1 VPGGISVHAVDV
13 ASGLPA
19 RGMRVELVRMH
30 APDQTFR
37 VAEGTLTASGAW
49 DHPVTRGE
57 GVLVGTHEAR
67 FHVGEWLRGVHGT
80 QERFF
85 QEVAVFRF
93 EVLDPAQHYHLPI
106 KFTPWGF
113 ALFRGA

>member
-1 VPGGISVHAVDV
+1 MPAGISVHAVDV

-19 RGMRVELVRMH
+19 QGMRVELFRLQR
-30 APDQTFR
+30 PDQAHR
-37 VAEGTLTASGAW
+37 VAEGTLNALGAW

-57 GVLVGTHEAR
+57 GVQAGTHEMR
-67 FHVGEWLRGVHGT
+67 FHVGDWLRTTHRT
-80 QERFF
+80 EERFF
-85 QEVAVFRF
+85 QEVMVFRF
-93 EVLDPAQHYHLPI
+93 EVLDPAQHYHLPL

>member
-1 VPGGISVHAVDV
+1 MSGGISVHAVDV
-13 ASGLPA
+13 ASGDPA
-19 RGMRVELVRMH
+19 DGMRVELLRLPASGQAVLIADSRLM
-30 APDQTFR
+30 
-37 VAEGTLTASGAW
+37 ASGAW

-57 GVLVGTHEAR
+57 GVHAGTHEAR
-67 FHVGEWLRGVHGT
+67 FHIGDWLRT
-80 QERFF
+80 ARRTEERFF

-93 EVLDPAQHYHLPI
+93 EVLDPSQHYLLPL